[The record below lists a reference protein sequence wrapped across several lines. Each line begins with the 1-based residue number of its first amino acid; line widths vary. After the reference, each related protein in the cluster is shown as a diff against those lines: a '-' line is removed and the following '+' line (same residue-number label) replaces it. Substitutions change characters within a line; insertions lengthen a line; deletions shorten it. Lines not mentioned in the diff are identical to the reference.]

1 MITRKIEEKKQ
12 GNHTYYVVSE
22 YDENGSPV
30 GDKRVVY
37 HLVKSVMAD
46 GEYTIFIFDQDGVD
60 LKDAYR
66 FLNYTKAGIAV
77 SSRMAL
83 AKELRICLD
92 YADIV
97 QKPFNKF
104 DYKDF
109 IRLSNFLSGKCI
121 NTTET
126 MYYLS
131 ADKNINSVNSTLR
144 TLQQYMKSCH
154 YRNQGLID
162 RVVTKGQ
169 LPSGKNAECPRF
181 ISYADMLKIHHYVM
195 GDTSSTEEEKL
206 KYDVIYRLMFD
217 CGMRI
222 GECLGSTIEDFEQG
236 FDSEGELVHTL
247 IIRNRVSD
255 TMFQHAKRCMQ
266 VSSKDDYRSPNYSIK
281 KYGYQEVLVPE
292 TLYDD
297 LIDYYDKATM
307 RFYRKGKTMPI
318 ADSVKGS
325 DENYYI
331 FANEAIPSPLDKRSF
346 SEYTRNMF
354 KAIGLSVDTEKR
366 DLNLFHRFRHGF
378 CMWLIYVKKLPLSQ
392 AIIYTRHRD
401 VSGLQPYLNPTTEM
415 VREVMEQAQEG
426 IDVYE
431 TES

>member
-1 MITRKIEEKKQ
+1 MSAF
-12 GNHTYYVVSE
+12 H
-22 YDENGSPV
+22 
-30 GDKRVVY
+30 
-37 HLVKSVMAD
+37 
-46 GEYTIFIFDQDGVD
+46 
-60 LKDAYR
+60 
-66 FLNYTKAGIAV
+66 FL
-77 SSRMAL
+77 R
-83 AKELRICLD
+83 
-92 YADIV
+92 
-97 QKPFNKF
+97 
-104 DYKDF
+104 
-109 IRLSNFLSGKCI
+109 
-121 NTTET
+121 
-126 MYYLS
+126 
-131 ADKNINSVNSTLR
+131 
-144 TLQQYMKSCH
+144 
-154 YRNQGLID
+154 
-162 RVVTKGQ
+162 
-169 LPSGKNAECPRF
+169 
-181 ISYADMLKIHHYVM
+181 HYVT
-195 GDTSSTEEEKL
+195 GDTSLTEEEKL

-266 VSSKDDYRSPNYSIK
+266 ASSKDDYRSPNYSIK

-346 SEYTRNMF
+346 SGYTRNMF

-426 IDVYE
+426 IDVYGAE
-431 TES
+431 V